1 MRAHE
6 PFSGPEPFFSSLTT
20 PAFPSSFFTRLR
32 YTAPMAQPPL
42 LTLKNIHLTFG
53 STPLLEGA
61 ELVINAG
68 ERVCL
73 VGRNGSGKSTLL
85 KIAAGLIEPDQG
97 ERFFQPGTTVRYL
110 PQEPDLSAYDTVR
123 DYVVDGLEGADD
135 EYRVPYLLD
144 ALGLTGDETTDIL
157 SGGEARRAALA
168 RALAPQPDILML
180 DEPTNHLDL
189 PAIEWLEGELKSL
202 RSAIVLISHD
212 RRFLENLTRKT
223 VWMDRGLSRTLDK
236 GFSHFEDWR
245 DGVLEAEELE
255 QHKLGRQIARE
266 QHWIVHGVS
275 GRRKRNV
282 RRVKDLAGLRE
293 QKRDFRAAQGGVNIT
308 VAEGRNS
315 GKSVVKM
322 DNVSKSFDRP
332 IVSDLTLKINRGD
345 RLGIIGPNGG
355 GKTTLLKMIM
365 GQLEPDSGDVKL
377 GTNLEPLVLDQKR
390 EALNPNWTLKDAL
403 TDGSGDKVEVAGES
417 KHVIGYMK
425 DFLFLPEQARTPVH
439 ALSGGERGRLGLARG
454 LRKPSN
460 MLVLDEPTNDLDL
473 ETLDLLQ
480 EMIAD
485 YKGTVLVV
493 SHDRDFLDRVSTSV
507 LALEPESDGRWIE
520 YPGGYSDMV
529 NQRGSGVQAR
539 KTASETKAAKKAA
552 PSPAAPKAKGK
563 LTFKDKHALET
574 LPAEIAA
581 LQESMAAL
589 EAKLTDGDFYER
601 DPNGFNKTVAQ
612 LGSAQDKL
620 SAMEEQW
627 IELEM
632 RKEELGG

>member
-1 MRAHE
+1 
-6 PFSGPEPFFSSLTT
+6 
-20 PAFPSSFFTRLR
+20 
-32 YTAPMAQPPL
+32 MAQPPL

-61 ELVINAG
+61 DLAILPG

-85 KIAAGLIEPDQG
+85 KIAAGMIEPDDG

-110 PQEPDLSAYDTVR
+110 PQEPDLSDFDTVR
-123 DYVVDGLEGADD
+123 DYVIAGLEGADD

-144 ALGLTGDETTDIL
+144 ALGLTGEEDTAVL

-236 GFSHFEDWR
+236 GFTHFEDWR
-245 DGVLEAEELE
+245 DEVLEQEELE

-282 RRVKDLAGLRE
+282 RRVKELAGLRQ
-293 QKRDFRAAQGGVNIT
+293 QKKDYRSVQGGVNIT
-308 VAEGRNS
+308 VAEGRSS

-322 DNVSKSFDRP
+322 DGVSKSFDRP

-355 GKTTLLKMIM
+355 GKTTLLKLIM

-377 GTNLEPLVLDQKR
+377 GVNLEPLVLDQKR
-390 EALNPNWTLKDAL
+390 EALDPNWTLKDAL

-425 DFLFLPEQARTPVH
+425 DFLFLPEQARTPLH

-460 MLVLDEPTNDLDL
+460 LLVLDEPTNDLDL

-485 YKGTVLVV
+485 YNGTVLVV
-493 SHDRDFLDRVSTSV
+493 SHDRDFLDRVTTSV
-507 LALEPESDGRWIE
+507 LALEPDSAGNWVEF
-520 YPGGYSDMV
+520 PGGYSDMV
-529 NQRGSGVQAR
+529 RQRGTGVQAR
-539 KTASETKAAKKAA
+539 KTASAQKKADAKA
-552 PSPAAPKAKGK
+552 PPAPPPAPKPKGK
-563 LTFKDKHALET
+563 LTYKDQHALET
-574 LPAEIAA
+574 LPGEIEAINA
-581 LQESMAAL
+581 QLKEL
-589 EAKLTDGDFYER
+589 EAKISDGDFYER
-601 DPNGFNKTVAQ
+601 DPNGFNAAIAKMGKLQETVA
-612 LGSAQDKL
+612 AK
-620 SAMEEQW
+620 EELW
-627 IELEM
+627 LDIEM
-632 RKEELGG
+632 RKDELG